1 MLRTNKKF
9 RFYDTSCAICVM
21 SLGSEPRYP
30 ITKEHVFDA
39 TCEPLSTVAVIRNVK
54 DVKSLYQIGLK
65 CQILLWSLILLG
77 AVFTSF
83 AVLSLSWL
91 CIIPFVLLCGYYCDY
106 ILCAPDGSMYDSER
120 NVLYTDGHLILAD
133 IPDTFVYVKGTD
145 KYR

>member
-39 TCEPLSTVAVIRNVK
+39 ACEPLSTVAVIRDVK
-54 DVKSLYQIGLK
+54 DVKLLYTLGLRH
-65 CQILLWSLILLG
+65 QLLLWLLVLLG
-77 AVFTSF
+77 AVLTSF
-83 AVLSLSWL
+83 AVSSMGWL
-91 CIIPFVLLCGYYCDY
+91 CIIPFVALCGYYCDY
-106 ILCAPDGSMYDSER
+106 ILCVPDGTMCDAEH
-120 NVLYTDGHLILAD
+120 NVLYTDGCFVLAD
-133 IPDTFVYVKGTD
+133 MPDTFVYVKGTD